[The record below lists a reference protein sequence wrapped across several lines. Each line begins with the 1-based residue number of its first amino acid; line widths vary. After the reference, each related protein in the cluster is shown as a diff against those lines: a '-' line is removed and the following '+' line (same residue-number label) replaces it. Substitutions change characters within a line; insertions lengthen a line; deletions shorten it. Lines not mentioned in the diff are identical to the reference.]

1 MQIITYVRYTIINLQ
16 SWSKGFY
23 FFDSDVK
30 KYMYNNIKQIVQL
43 KLENNKFDEM
53 ITRENDK
60 AILEE
65 EQSFFL
71 YIRVSGYNLRHYMG

>member
-1 MQIITYVRYTIINLQ
+1 
-16 SWSKGFY
+16 
-23 FFDSDVK
+23 
-30 KYMYNNIKQIVQL
+30 MYNNIKQIVQL

-65 EQSFFL
+65 EQSFF
-71 YIRVSGYNLRHYMG
+71 YIFLLVVIICDTTWDEIIIKNLCL